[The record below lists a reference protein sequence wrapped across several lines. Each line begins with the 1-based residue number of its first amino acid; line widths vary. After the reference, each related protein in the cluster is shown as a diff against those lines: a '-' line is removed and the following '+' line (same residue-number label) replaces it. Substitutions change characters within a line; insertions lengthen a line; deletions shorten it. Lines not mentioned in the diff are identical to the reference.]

1 MGRDL
6 ILLSVCVAEA
16 DRPHS
21 LTQLWEVEAQ
31 VKRGQCHRENEVTNS
46 KARVGSI
53 S

>member
-6 ILLSVCVAEA
+6 LLLSVWVAEA

-31 VKRGQCHRENEVTNS
+31 VTRGQCHRENEATNS
-46 KARVGSI
+46 KARVGSV